1 MATVY
6 LSERN
11 YAILHKMICD
21 QLDVILSPF
30 DDVEDYQPTEEHYK
44 ILEAVTMFSSQNP
57 NPTY

>member
-21 QLDVILSPF
+21 QLDVILGPF
-30 DDVEDYQPTEEHYK
+30 DNVEDYEPTEEHHK
-44 ILEAVTMFSSQNP
+44 ILEAVAMFSSQNP
-57 NPTY
+57 NPNY